1 MDSITNGNTNGIDPR
16 VLKELLQLQ
25 TLSKLSFFSS
35 DASTS
40 TSDDTSDFSELLNSL
55 MGQVGTGT
63 VTDKLDTST
72 LQQTLSNLPSALGAL
87 NKSYTPLQSFS
98 QVPSSVTQFEGL
110 IGQAS
115 QKYGVDSSLVKA
127 VIQQESSFNHK
138 AVSSAGAKG
147 LMQLMDGTSSGY
159 GVTNPFDPKQ
169 NIDAGTQFLSGLLK
183 KYNGNEGV
191 ALAAYNAGP
200 GRVDRLGI
208 KTDQDLA
215 KRLEFL
221 PKETQAYVSKVLDH
235 RQRFAL

>member
-1 MDSITNGNTNGIDPR
+1 MNSISNTQAIDPR

-25 TLSKLSFFSS
+25 TMSKLSLFADNSSSSSS
-35 DASTS
+35 DE
-40 TSDDTSDFSELLNSL
+40 TSDFSELLNTL
-55 MGQVGTGT
+55 MGQGVGMGT
-63 VTDKLDTST
+63 DPLDTSD
-72 LQQTLSNLPSALGAL
+72 LNQSLSNLPSALGAL
-87 NKSYTPLQSFS
+87 NKSYTPLQSLS
-98 QVPSSVTQFEGL
+98 QSTSVTQFEGL

-115 QKYGVDSSLVKA
+115 LKYGVDTSLVKA
-127 VIQQESSFNHK
+127 VIQQESSFNHQ

-169 NIDAGTQFLSGLLK
+169 NIDAGTHFLSGLLK

-208 KTDQDLA
+208 KTDQDLLS
-215 KRLEFL
+215 KLQFL

-235 RQRFAL
+235 RAKFSL

>member
-1 MDSITNGNTNGIDPR
+1 MNSITNTNSIDPR

-25 TLSKLSFFSS
+25 TLSKLSLFS
-35 DASTS
+35 DNTTS
-40 TSDDTSDFSELLNSL
+40 SSSDDTSDFGELLNTL
-55 MGQVGTGT
+55 MGQGVGTGT
-63 VTDKLDTST
+63 VTDGLDTSAF
-72 LQQTLSNLPSALGAL
+72 QQSLSNLPSALGAL
-87 NKSYTPLQSFS
+87 NKSYTPLQSIS
-98 QVPSSVTQFEGL
+98 QVTSVSQFEGL

-115 QKYGVDSSLVKA
+115 QKYGVDSALVKA
-127 VIQQESSFNHK
+127 VIQQESSFNHQ

-169 NIDAGTQFLSGLLK
+169 NIEAGTQFLGGLLK

-208 KTDQDLA
+208 KTDQDLVN
-215 KRLEFL
+215 KLQFL

-235 RQRFAL
+235 RQNFA

>member
-1 MDSITNGNTNGIDPR
+1 MNSITNTQGIDPR

-25 TLSKLSFFSS
+25 TMSKLSLFADQPSS
-35 DASTS
+35 SNADE
-40 TSDDTSDFSELLNSL
+40 TSDFSELLNTL
-55 MGQVGTGT
+55 MGQGVSSGI
-63 VTDKLDTST
+63 DPLDEST
-72 LQQTLSNLPSALGAL
+72 LNLSLSSLPSALGAL
-87 NKSYTPLQSFS
+87 NKSYTPLQSLS
-98 QVPSSVTQFEGL
+98 QSTAAPQFEGL

-115 QKYGVDSSLVKA
+115 LKYGVDSSLVKA
-127 VIQQESSFNHK
+127 VIQQESSFNHQ

-169 NIDAGTQFLSGLLK
+169 NIDAGTNFLSGLLK

-208 KTDQDLA
+208 KTDQDLTA
-215 KRLEFL
+215 KLQFL
-221 PKETQAYVSKVLDH
+221 PKETQAYVSKVLNH
-235 RQRFAL
+235 RTNFAQ

>member
-1 MDSITNGNTNGIDPR
+1 MNSITNTNTQGIDPR

-25 TLSKLSFFSS
+25 TLSKISLFADDTS
-35 DASTS
+35 STS
-40 TSDDTSDFSELLNSL
+40 TDETSDFSELLNTL
-55 MGQVGTGT
+55 MGQGVDTGASA
-63 VTDKLDTST
+63 LDTSS
-72 LQQTLSNLPSALGAL
+72 LHQSLSNLPSALGAL
-87 NKSYTPLQSFS
+87 NKSYTPLQSIS
-98 QVPSSVTQFEGL
+98 QVTSVSQFDGL
-110 IGQAS
+110 IVQAS
-115 QKYGVDSSLVKA
+115 QKYGVDASLIKA
-127 VIQQESSFNHK
+127 VIQQESSFNHQ

-147 LMQLMDGTSSGY
+147 LMQLMDGTGSGY

-169 NIDAGTQFLSGLLK
+169 NVEAGTQFLSGLLK

-215 KRLEFL
+215 NKLHFL

-235 RQRFAL
+235 RQNFAQ